1 MTPGCSA
8 RLQCAKGIIM
18 DFEKIKE
25 IEKDHCMKVFKRNNI
40 CFERG
45 EGCTLYD
52 TAGHAYTDFFSG
64 IAVNCLGY
72 NNPDLVKAIC
82 DQAAKITHT
91 SNLFYNIPQAELLE
105 KLTKDGMFSRAF
117 LCNSGAE
124 ANECAIK
131 IVRKLANESG
141 SGKTTILTAKE
152 SFHGRTLATVTAT
165 GQEKYSKPFAPLPD
179 GFKYVP
185 FNDLDALR
193 EATTPDV
200 GAIMLECIQG
210 ESGVRPAT
218 YDYLV
223 GAYAFAKQKG
233 ILLILDEVQT
243 GIGRTGKFY
252 CFEHYGIQPDIVTLA
267 KGLGGGVPIACCLAR
282 GDAAEAFTAGD
293 HGTTFGGGPLAC
305 AAANVVV
312 SKLQDTDLLDRVTAM
327 GDYLS
332 DSLSRKLARH
342 KFVIDIRGKGLL
354 RGVQLDEKVNAA
366 SIAGKMLSLGVVIGT
381 CGHNTLRI
389 APPYIIT
396 KEEIDDMTDKLEI
409 IFSNTNI

>member
-1 MTPGCSA
+1 
-8 RLQCAKGIIM
+8 M
-18 DFEKIKE
+18 DFERIKE
-25 IEKDHCMKVFKRNNI
+25 IEKEHCMKVFKRSNV

-52 TAGHAYTDFFSG
+52 TAGHAYTDFFGG

-72 NNPDLVKAIC
+72 NDPDLVKAISE
-82 DQAAKITHT
+82 QAGKIIHS
-91 SNLFYNIPQAELLE
+91 SNLYYNVPQAELIDR
-105 KLTKDGMFSRAF
+105 LTRDGMFTRAF

-131 IVRKLANESG
+131 IVRKLASDSG
-141 SGKTTILTAKE
+141 SGRTTILTAKE
-152 SFHGRTLATVTAT
+152 SFHGRTIATVTAT
-165 GQEKYSKPFAPLPD
+165 GQEKYSAPFAPLPG

-233 ILLILDEVQT
+233 LLLILDEVQT
-243 GIGRTGKFY
+243 GTGRTGKFF

-282 GDAAEAFTAGD
+282 GDAAEVLGPGD
-293 HGTTFGGGPLAC
+293 HGSTFGGNPLAC

-312 SKLQDTDLLDRVTAM
+312 GKLQDGGLLERVAET
-327 GDYLS
+327 GDYLA
-332 DSLSRKLARH
+332 DQLSSKLARH
-342 KFVIDIRGKGLL
+342 KFVLDIRGKGLL
-354 RGVQLDEKVNAA
+354 RGIQLDERVSVAA
-366 SIAGKMLSLGVVIGT
+366 VAGKMLSLGVVIGT

-396 KEEIDDMTDKLEI
+396 REEIDDVTDKLET
-409 IFSNTNI
+409 IFSNTNV

>member
-1 MTPGCSA
+1 MELE
-8 RLQCAKGIIM
+8 RL
-18 DFEKIKE
+18 KE
-25 IEKDHCMKVFKRNNI
+25 IEKKHYMTLFRRHNV

-52 TAGHAYTDFFSG
+52 TAGHPYTDFFGG

-72 NNPDLVKAIC
+72 NDPDLVRAVSE
-82 DQAAKITHT
+82 QAAKIMHT
-91 SNLFYNIPQAELLE
+91 SNLFYNRPQMD
-105 KLTKDGMFSRAF
+105 LTERMTEDGMFDRVF
-117 LCNSGAE
+117 FCNSGAE

-131 IVRKLANESG
+131 IVRKMAYDSG
-141 SGKTTILTAKE
+141 SGKTTVLTAKE

-165 GQEKYSKPFAPLPD
+165 GQEKYSKPFAPLPA
-179 GFKYVP
+179 GFRYVP
-185 FNDLDALR
+185 FNDLEALK
-193 EATTPDV
+193 EAWTDDV

-210 ESGVRPAT
+210 ESGVQPAT

-233 ILLILDEVQT
+233 ALLIIDEVQT
-243 GIGRTGKFY
+243 GTGRTGKFY

-282 GDAAEAFTAGD
+282 GEAAEALHPGD
-293 HGTTFGGGPLAC
+293 HGTTFGGNPLAC

-312 SKLQDTDLLDRVTAM
+312 GKLRDTDLLQRVTEA
-327 GDYLS
+327 GEYLK
-332 DSLSRKLARH
+332 DTLNRHIARH
-342 KFVIDIRGKGLL
+342 DFVLDIRGTGLL
-354 RGVQLDEKVNAA
+354 MGVQLDERLPV
-366 SIAGKMLSLGVVIGT
+366 AGVVGRMMSLGVIVGT

-389 APPYIIT
+389 APPYIVT
-396 KEEIDDMTDKLEI
+396 HAEIDDMAEKLET

>member
-1 MTPGCSA
+1 
-8 RLQCAKGIIM
+8 M
-18 DFEKIKE
+18 DLEKIKE
-25 IEKDHCMKVFKRNNI
+25 IEKEHYMDLFRRSNI

-52 TAGHAYTDFFSG
+52 TAGHAYTDFFGG
-64 IAVNCLGY
+64 IAVSCLGH
-72 NNPDLVKAIC
+72 NDPDLVKAIS
-82 DQAAKITHT
+82 DQAGRIIHT
-91 SNLFYNIPQAELLE
+91 SNLYYNVPQAELTE
-105 KLTKDGMFSRAF
+105 KLTRSGMFSRVF
-117 LCNSGAE
+117 FCNSGAE

-131 IVRKLANESG
+131 IVRKLAYASG
-141 SGKTTILTAKE
+141 SGRTTILTARE

-165 GQEKYSKPFAPLPD
+165 GQEKYSAPFAPLPD
-179 GFKYVP
+179 GFRYVP

-193 EATTPDV
+193 DATTPDV

-210 ESGVRPAT
+210 EGGMIPAT

-233 ILLILDEVQT
+233 LLLILDEVQT
-243 GIGRTGKFY
+243 GTGRTGKFF

-282 GDAAEAFTAGD
+282 GEAAEAFRPGD

-305 AAANVVV
+305 AAANVVMD
-312 SKLQDTDLLDRVTAM
+312 KLNGGLLDRVAEM
-327 GDYLS
+327 GDYLA
-332 DSLSRKLARH
+332 DQLSSKLARH
-342 KFVIDIRGKGLL
+342 KFVLDIRGKGLL
-354 RGVQLDEKVNAA
+354 RGVQLDEKLSAA
-366 SIAGKMLSLGVVIGT
+366 GVAGKMMSLGVIIGT

-396 KEEIDDMTDKLEI
+396 RAEIDDMTDKLET

>member
-1 MTPGCSA
+1 M
-8 RLQCAKGIIM
+8 M
-18 DFEKIKE
+18 DFERIKE
-25 IEKDHCMKVFKRNNI
+25 IEKEHCMKVFKRSNV

-52 TAGHAYTDFFSG
+52 TAGHAYTDFFGG

-72 NNPDLVKAIC
+72 NDPDLVKAISE
-82 DQAAKITHT
+82 QAGKIIHS
-91 SNLFYNIPQAELLE
+91 SNLYYNVPQAELIDR
-105 KLTKDGMFSRAF
+105 LTRDGMFTRAF

-131 IVRKLANESG
+131 IVRKLASDSG
-141 SGKTTILTAKE
+141 SGRTTILTAKE
-152 SFHGRTLATVTAT
+152 SFHGRTIATVTAT
-165 GQEKYSKPFAPLPD
+165 GQEKYSAPFAPLPG

-233 ILLILDEVQT
+233 LLLILDEVQT
-243 GIGRTGKFY
+243 GTGRTGKFF

-282 GDAAEAFTAGD
+282 GDAAEVLGPGD
-293 HGTTFGGGPLAC
+293 HGSTFGGNPLAC

-312 SKLQDTDLLDRVTAM
+312 GKLQDGGLLERVAET
-327 GDYLS
+327 GDYLA
-332 DSLSRKLARH
+332 DQLSSKLARH
-342 KFVIDIRGKGLL
+342 KFVLDIRGKGLL
-354 RGVQLDEKVNAA
+354 RGIQLDERVSVAA
-366 SIAGKMLSLGVVIGT
+366 VAGKMLSLGVVIGT

-396 KEEIDDMTDKLEI
+396 REEIDDVTDKLET
-409 IFSNTNI
+409 IFSNTNV

>member
-1 MTPGCSA
+1 
-8 RLQCAKGIIM
+8 M
-18 DFEKIKE
+18 DFERIKE
-25 IEKDHCMKVFKRNNI
+25 IEKEHCMKVFKRSNV

-52 TAGHAYTDFFSG
+52 TAGHAYTDFFGG

-72 NNPDLVKAIC
+72 NDPDLVKAISE
-82 DQAAKITHT
+82 QAGKIIHS
-91 SNLFYNIPQAELLE
+91 SNLYYNVPQAELID
-105 KLTKDGMFSRAF
+105 KLTRDGMFTRAF

-131 IVRKLANESG
+131 IVRKLASDSG
-141 SGKTTILTAKE
+141 SGRTTILTAKE
-152 SFHGRTLATVTAT
+152 SFHGRTIATVTAT
-165 GQEKYSKPFAPLPD
+165 GQEKYSAPFAPLPG

-233 ILLILDEVQT
+233 LLLILDEVQT
-243 GIGRTGKFY
+243 GTGRTGKFF

-282 GDAAEAFTAGD
+282 GDAAEVLGPGD
-293 HGTTFGGGPLAC
+293 HGSTFGGNPLAC

-312 SKLQDTDLLDRVTAM
+312 GKLQEGGLLERVAET
-327 GDYLS
+327 GDYLA
-332 DSLSRKLARH
+332 DQLSSKLARH
-342 KFVIDIRGKGLL
+342 KFVLDIRGKGLL
-354 RGVQLDEKVNAA
+354 RGIQLDERVSVAA
-366 SIAGKMLSLGVVIGT
+366 VAGKMLSLGVVIGT

-396 KEEIDDMTDKLEI
+396 REEIDDVTDKLET
-409 IFSNTNI
+409 IFSNTNV

>member
-1 MTPGCSA
+1 
-8 RLQCAKGIIM
+8 M
-18 DFEKIKE
+18 DIERIKE
-25 IEKDHCMKVFKRNNI
+25 IEKEHCMKVFKRNNV

-52 TAGHAYTDFFSG
+52 TAGHAYTDFFGG
-64 IAVNCLGY
+64 IAVCCLGY
-72 NNPDLVKAIC
+72 NHPDLVKAIS

-91 SNLFYNIPQAELLE
+91 SNLFYNVPQAELTE
-105 KLTKDGMFSRAF
+105 RLTRDGLFTRLF
-117 LCNSGAE
+117 FCNSGAE

-131 IVRKLANESG
+131 IVRKLAYESG
-141 SGKTTILTAKE
+141 SGKTAILTARE
-152 SFHGRTLATVTAT
+152 SFHGRTIATVTAT
-165 GQEKYSKPFAPLPD
+165 GQEKYSKPFAPLPG
-179 GFKYVP
+179 GFRYVP

-210 ESGVRPAT
+210 EGGVNPAT

-243 GIGRTGKFY
+243 GTGRTGKFY

-282 GDAAEAFTAGD
+282 GEAAEALAPGD

-312 SKLQDTDLLDRVTAM
+312 SKLQDTDLLERITET
-327 GDYLS
+327 GDYLA
-332 DSLSRKLARH
+332 DALSSKLARH
-342 KFVIDIRGKGLL
+342 KFVLDISGKGLL
-354 RGVQLDEKVNAA
+354 RGVRLDERVNAA
-366 SIAGKMLSLGVVIGT
+366 GVVGKMLSLGVIIGT

-389 APPYIIT
+389 APPYIIS
-396 KEEIDDMTDKLEI
+396 KAEIDDMTDKLEM

>member
-1 MTPGCSA
+1 M
-8 RLQCAKGIIM
+8 M
-18 DFEKIKE
+18 DFERIKE
-25 IEKDHCMKVFKRNNI
+25 IEKEHCMKVFKRSNV

-52 TAGHAYTDFFSG
+52 TAGHAYTDFFGG

-72 NNPDLVKAIC
+72 NDPDLVKAISE
-82 DQAAKITHT
+82 QAGKIIHS
-91 SNLFYNIPQAELLE
+91 SNLYYNVPQAELIDR
-105 KLTKDGMFSRAF
+105 LTRDGMFTRAF

-131 IVRKLANESG
+131 IVRKLASDSG
-141 SGKTTILTAKE
+141 SGRTTILTAKE
-152 SFHGRTLATVTAT
+152 SFHGRTIATVTAT
-165 GQEKYSKPFAPLPD
+165 GQEKYSAPFAPLPG

-233 ILLILDEVQT
+233 LLLILDEVQT
-243 GIGRTGKFY
+243 GTGRTGKFF

-282 GDAAEAFTAGD
+282 GDAAEVLGPGD
-293 HGTTFGGGPLAC
+293 HGSTFGGNPLAC

-312 SKLQDTDLLDRVTAM
+312 GKLQEGGLLERVAET
-327 GDYLS
+327 GDYLA
-332 DSLSRKLARH
+332 DQLSSKLARH
-342 KFVIDIRGKGLL
+342 KFVLDIRGKGLL
-354 RGVQLDEKVNAA
+354 RGIQLDERVSVAA
-366 SIAGKMLSLGVVIGT
+366 VAGKMLSLGVVIGT

-389 APPYIIT
+389 TPPYIIT
-396 KEEIDDMTDKLEI
+396 REEIDDVTDKLET
-409 IFSNTNI
+409 IFSNTNV

>member
-1 MTPGCSA
+1 
-8 RLQCAKGIIM
+8 M
-18 DFEKIKE
+18 DFERIKE
-25 IEKDHCMKVFKRNNI
+25 IEKEHCMKVFKRSNV

-52 TAGHAYTDFFSG
+52 TAGHAYTDFFGG

-72 NNPDLVKAIC
+72 NDPDLVKAISE
-82 DQAAKITHT
+82 QAGKIIHS
-91 SNLFYNIPQAELLE
+91 SNLYYNVPQAELIDR
-105 KLTKDGMFSRAF
+105 LTRDGMFTRAF

-131 IVRKLANESG
+131 IVRKLAYESG
-141 SGKTTILTAKE
+141 SGKTTILTARE

-165 GQEKYSKPFAPLPD
+165 GQEKYSAPFAPLPG

-233 ILLILDEVQT
+233 LLLILDEVQT
-243 GIGRTGKFY
+243 GTGRTGKFF

-282 GDAAEAFTAGD
+282 GDAAEVLGPGD
-293 HGTTFGGGPLAC
+293 HGSTFGGNPLAC

-312 SKLQDTDLLDRVTAM
+312 GKLQEGGLLERVAET
-327 GDYLS
+327 GDYLA
-332 DSLSRKLARH
+332 DQLSSKLARH
-342 KFVIDIRGKGLL
+342 KFVLDIRGKGLL
-354 RGVQLDEKVNAA
+354 RGIQLDERVSVAA
-366 SIAGKMLSLGVVIGT
+366 VAGKMLSLGVVIGT

-396 KEEIDDMTDKLEI
+396 REEIDDVTDKLET
-409 IFSNTNI
+409 IFSNTNV

>member
-1 MTPGCSA
+1 
-8 RLQCAKGIIM
+8 M
-18 DFEKIKE
+18 DFERIKE
-25 IEKDHCMKVFKRNNI
+25 IEKEHCMKVFKRSNV

-52 TAGHAYTDFFSG
+52 TAGHAYTDFFGG

-72 NNPDLVKAIC
+72 NDPDLVKAISE
-82 DQAAKITHT
+82 QAGKIIHS
-91 SNLFYNIPQAELLE
+91 SNLYYNVPQAELIDR
-105 KLTKDGMFSRAF
+105 LTRDGMFTRAF

-131 IVRKLANESG
+131 IVRKLASDSG
-141 SGKTTILTAKE
+141 SGRTTILTAKE
-152 SFHGRTLATVTAT
+152 SFHGRTIATVTAT
-165 GQEKYSKPFAPLPD
+165 GQEKYSAPFAPLPG
-179 GFKYVP
+179 GFKYIP

-233 ILLILDEVQT
+233 LLLILDEVQT
-243 GIGRTGKFY
+243 GTGRTGKFF

-282 GDAAEAFTAGD
+282 GDAAEVLGPGD
-293 HGTTFGGGPLAC
+293 HGSTFGGNPLAC

-312 SKLQDTDLLDRVTAM
+312 GKLQEGGLLERVAET
-327 GDYLS
+327 GDYLA
-332 DSLSRKLARH
+332 DQLSSKLARH
-342 KFVIDIRGKGLL
+342 KFVLDIRGKGLL
-354 RGVQLDEKVNAA
+354 RGIQLDERVSVAA
-366 SIAGKMLSLGVVIGT
+366 VAGKMLSLGVVIGT

-396 KEEIDDMTDKLEI
+396 REEIDDVTDKLET
-409 IFSNTNI
+409 IFSNTNV

>member
-1 MTPGCSA
+1 
-8 RLQCAKGIIM
+8 M
-18 DFEKIKE
+18 DFERIKE
-25 IEKDHCMKVFKRNNI
+25 IEKEHCMKVFKRSNV

-52 TAGHAYTDFFSG
+52 TAGHAYTDFFGG

-72 NNPDLVKAIC
+72 NDPDLVKAISE
-82 DQAAKITHT
+82 QAGKIIHS
-91 SNLFYNIPQAELLE
+91 SNLYYNVPQAELIDR
-105 KLTKDGMFSRAF
+105 LTRDGMFTRAF

-131 IVRKLANESG
+131 IVRKLASDSG
-141 SGKTTILTAKE
+141 SGRTTILTAKE
-152 SFHGRTLATVTAT
+152 SFHGRTIATVTAT
-165 GQEKYSKPFAPLPD
+165 GQEKYSAPFAPLPG

-233 ILLILDEVQT
+233 LLLILDEVQT
-243 GIGRTGKFY
+243 GTGRTGKFF

-282 GDAAEAFTAGD
+282 GDAAEVLGPGD
-293 HGTTFGGGPLAC
+293 HGSTFGGNPLAC

-312 SKLQDTDLLDRVTAM
+312 GKLQEGGLLERVTET
-327 GDYLS
+327 GDYLA
-332 DSLSRKLARH
+332 DQLSSKLARH
-342 KFVIDIRGKGLL
+342 KFVLDIRGKGLL
-354 RGVQLDEKVNAA
+354 RGIQLDERVSVAA
-366 SIAGKMLSLGVVIGT
+366 VAGKMLSLGVVIGT

-396 KEEIDDMTDKLEI
+396 REEIDDVTDKLET
-409 IFSNTNI
+409 IFSNTNV

>member
-1 MTPGCSA
+1 ME
-8 RLQCAKGIIM
+8 L
-18 DFEKIKE
+18 EKIKE
-25 IEKDHCMKVFKRNNI
+25 IEKDHYLKLFKRHNI

-52 TAGHAYTDFFSG
+52 TAGHAYTDFFGG

-72 NNPDLVKAIC
+72 NHPDLVKAIS
-82 DQAAKITHT
+82 DQAAKLIHV
-91 SNLFYNIPQAELLE
+91 SNLYYNIPQAELTE
-105 KLTKDGMFSRAF
+105 KLTRDGTFSRIF

-131 IVRKLANESG
+131 LVRKYACETG
-141 SGKTTILTAKE
+141 SGKTTVITANE

-165 GQEKYSKPFAPLPD
+165 GQAKYSDPFKPLPA
-179 GFKYVP
+179 GFKHVP
-185 FNDLDALR
+185 YGDLEALR

-210 ESGVRPAT
+210 ESGVRPAS

-233 ILLILDEVQT
+233 LLLILDEVQT
-243 GIGRTGKFY
+243 GSGRTGKFY

-282 GDAAEAFTAGD
+282 GEVAETFRPGD
-293 HGTTFGGGPLAC
+293 HGTTFGGNPLAC

-312 SKLQDTDLLDRVTAM
+312 GKLQETDLLDRVTHT
-327 GDYLS
+327 GEYLADALAS
-332 DSLSRKLARH
+332 KLARH
-342 KFVIDIRGKGLL
+342 KFVLDIRGKGLL
-354 RGVQLDEKVNAA
+354 RGVQLDEKLSAA
-366 SIAGKMLSLGVVIGT
+366 TVAGKLLSLGVIVGT

-396 KEEIDDMTDKLEI
+396 REEIDDLADKMET